1 MQDKKREIDLLCVA
15 LLAAKQAETEANARR
30 IELEE
35 TIIEIVGKPDEGV
48 LNEDGDEYKIKIE
61 QRIIRKLDEKAWAI
75 VADQIPEALRPVT
88 VKETLT
94 VETKGVRWLKD
105 NEPGYYKLLCSA
117 MEEKPAK
124 PSVKVEVVK

>member
-1 MQDKKREIDLLCVA
+1 MQEKKKEIDLLCVA

-30 IELEE
+30 IELEKH
-35 TIIEIVGKPDEGV
+35 IIDLIGKPDEGV
-48 LNEDGDEYKIKIE
+48 RNEDGDEYKVKVE
-61 QRIIRKLDEKAWAI
+61 QRIIRKLDEKAWAV

-88 VKETLT
+88 IKETLT

-105 NEPGYYKLLCSA
+105 NEPGFYKLLCSA

-124 PSVKVEVVK
+124 PSVKVEVTK